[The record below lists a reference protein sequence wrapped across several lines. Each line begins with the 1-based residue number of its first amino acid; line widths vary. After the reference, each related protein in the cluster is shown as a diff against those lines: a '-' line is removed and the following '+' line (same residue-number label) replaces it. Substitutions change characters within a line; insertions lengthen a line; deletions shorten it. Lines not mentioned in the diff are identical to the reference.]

1 MTPEDE
7 NALIVRALARDIG
20 AYAALVH
27 EHQAPIRRYLTRY
40 LRDAQTADDL
50 AQDVFVLAFRD
61 LKDFARHTRL
71 AGWLFGIARHRAKMH
86 LRSESRRQAL
96 AARHPFWSLLDNAVD
111 DPEPAEHD
119 RELAALQLCLK
130 SLPDPQGNLVREH
143 YFAATS
149 LTDIAQKS
157 GKREVAV
164 RVALFRARLWLR
176 ACISK
181 RLKNGTPA
189 SAQEL
194 AG

>member
-7 NALIVRALARDIG
+7 DALVVRAKAGDFD
-20 AYAALVH
+20 AYSALVN

-40 LRDAQTADDL
+40 LRDADAADDL
-50 AQDVFVLAFRD
+50 AQDVFVAAFRD

-86 LRSESRRQAL
+86 LRSESRRQAR
-96 AARHPFWSLLDNAVD
+96 AARHPFWSWLDEAIDV
-111 DPEPAEHD
+111 PEPHEYE
-119 RELAALQLCLK
+119 RELVALQLCLN
-130 SLPDPQGNLVREH
+130 SLPGPQGRLVREH

-149 LTDIAQKS
+149 LTDIARNS

-181 RLKNGTPA
+181 RMANG
-189 SAQEL
+189 SLDVAQDIP
-194 AG
+194 G